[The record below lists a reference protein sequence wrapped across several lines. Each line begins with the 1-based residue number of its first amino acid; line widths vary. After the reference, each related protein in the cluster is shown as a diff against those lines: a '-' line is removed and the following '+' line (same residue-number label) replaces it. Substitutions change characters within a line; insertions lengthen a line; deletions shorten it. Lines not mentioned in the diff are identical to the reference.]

1 MLIRLLALTTLL
13 FTTPAALADWKLVG
27 DASQI
32 SFVSVKKGTIAETHH
47 FKELEGQI
55 ADSGTA
61 TLSIPLA
68 SVETNIPIRN
78 ERMQKLLFE
87 TTKYA
92 RASVNAKVDAAKLQA
107 MQPGQTAT
115 LDAELQLSIHGSEH
129 SEAAKLQVTG
139 LKDNRLL
146 VSTKSPIV
154 LNAADFKLLE
164 GIEKLRQ
171 IAGLDAISPIVPV
184 SAQLVFAK
192 E

>member
-47 FKELEGQI
+47 FKALEGQI

-146 VSTKSPIV
+146 VSTESPIV

-171 IAGLDAISPIVPV
+171 IAGLDTISPIVPV